1 MSFHPNDI
9 ARRTRLSGVLLSV
22 AYFFLLAAFF
32 KTQVLQHQSFDA
44 QSEENRL
51 RPIPLPA
58 PRGIIY
64 DRKGEIIAENLPA
77 YSVSVV
83 APREDSLRATLK
95 ILQPTLQL
103 SDNDISQAVRRF
115 RRAPTRPTVVLP
127 DASIDVISVLEE
139 HRIDYPRL
147 IIQSVPKR
155 YYPDGPVVASFVG
168 YTGEISEDELNKPD
182 YAGYKP
188 GQTIGKGGLEKQ
200 YENVLHGEEGE
211 RYDEVDA
218 RGRPV
223 RGVGPRPVREP
234 KGAPAL
240 KTNIDMDLQKF
251 VATLWGDS
259 LQGGAIALDPK
270 TGGVLAL
277 YSHPS
282 FDPNRFTGGI
292 PADYW
297 KQLNTDP
304 RRPLFN
310 KVMQGTYPPGSTW
323 KLATS
328 TLGLELGL
336 VKMDSRMPIAC
347 SGGLQYGRR
356 YFRCWEKRGHG
367 SQTLSGA
374 ITHSCDVFFYQ
385 LGLKIG
391 LSKLV
396 AGGVDLQFKEKSG
409 IDLPNEIRPRFPAK
423 ELRAYYDRLFGKGN
437 WSNAETLNLAIGQ
450 GANSQTVVNM
460 AKFYTALASDGYASK
475 PEVVSR
481 NPQRVKIMTLSP
493 DQLLG
498 LREAMAGVTS
508 AGGTAASANI
518 QGLTIAGKTG
528 SAQNTENP
536 DKDHA
541 WFVGF
546 APAENPKIVVAVFL
560 EFGKHGYFAARV
572 ASKIIGHYL
581 KITPVDIADTGG

>member
-1 MSFHPNDI
+1 
-9 ARRTRLSGVLLSV
+9 
-22 AYFFLLAAFF
+22 
-32 KTQVLQHQSFDA
+32 
-44 QSEENRL
+44 
-51 RPIPLPA
+51 
-58 PRGIIY
+58 
-64 DRKGEIIAENLPA
+64 
-77 YSVSVV
+77 
-83 APREDSLRATLK
+83 
-95 ILQPTLQL
+95 
-103 SDNDISQAVRRF
+103 
-115 RRAPTRPTVVLP
+115 VLP

-139 HRIDYPRL
+139 HRIDFPRL

-168 YTGEISEDELNKPD
+168 YTGEISEEELNKPQ

-188 GQTIGKGGLEKQ
+188 GQIIGKGGLEKQ
-200 YENVLHGEEGE
+200 YESVLHGEEGE

-223 RGVGPRPVREP
+223 RGVGPRPEHEP
-234 KGAPAL
+234 VGAPAL

-251 VATLWGDS
+251 VASLWGDS

-292 PADYW
+292 PPAYW
-297 KQLNTDP
+297 KELNTDP

-310 KVMQGTYPPGSTW
+310 KVIQGTYPPGSTW

-328 TLGLELGL
+328 TLGLEQQL
-336 VKMDSRMPIAC
+336 VTIDSHMPISC

-356 YFRCWEKRGHG
+356 YFRCWEKKGHG
-367 SQTLSGA
+367 SLSLAGA

-391 LSKLV
+391 LARLV
-396 AGGVDLQFKEKSG
+396 AGGVDLQFRERSG

-423 ELRAYYDRLFGKGN
+423 DVKAYYDRLFGPRN

-460 AKFYTALASDGYASK
+460 AKFYTALASDGYSSRPELVSLK
-475 PEVVSR
+475 PER
-481 NPQRVKIMTLSP
+481 KKIMSLSAKE
-493 DQLLG
+493 LEG
-498 LREAMAGVTS
+498 LRIAMAGVTS

-518 QGLTIAGKTG
+518 QGLVIAGKTG

-560 EFGKHGYFAARV
+560 EFGIHGYFAARV
-572 ASKIIGHYL
+572 ASKIIGFYT
-581 KITPVDIADTGG
+581 KAAPVELIDTGG

>member
-9 ARRTRLSGVLLSV
+9 ARRTQLSSVVLAIGFV
-22 AYFFLLAAFF
+22 ALLGAFF
-32 KTQVLQHQSFDA
+32 RTQVIDHQNYA
-44 QSEENRL
+44 TQSEENRL
-51 RPIPLPA
+51 RAIPLPA

-64 DRKGEIIAENLPA
+64 DRHGQIIAENLPA
-77 YSVSVV
+77 YSVSLI
-83 APREDSLRATLK
+83 APSEDSLRAALRV
-95 ILQPTLQL
+95 LQPTLQL
-103 SDNDISQAVRRF
+103 TDTDISAAVRRF

-139 HRIDYPRL
+139 HRIDFPRL

-155 YYPDGPVVASFVG
+155 YYPDGPIVASFVG
-168 YTGEISEDELNKPD
+168 YTGEISEDELNKPQ
-182 YAGYKP
+182 YLGYKP

-200 YENVLHGEEGE
+200 YESVLHGEEGE

-223 RGVGPRPVREP
+223 RGVGPRPEHEP
-234 KGAPAL
+234 VGAPAL
-240 KTNIDMDLQKF
+240 KTNIDLDLQKF
-251 VATLWGDS
+251 VAATFGDS

-277 YSHPS
+277 YSAPS

-292 PADYW
+292 PPDYW

-310 KVMQGTYPPGSTW
+310 KVIQGTYPPGSTW

-328 TLGLELGL
+328 TLGLEQQL
-336 VKMDSRMPIAC
+336 VTINSRMPIAC

-367 SQTLSGA
+367 SVTLSGA
-374 ITHSCDVFFYQ
+374 ITHSCDTYFYQ

-391 LSKLV
+391 LAKLV
-396 AGGVDLQFKEKSG
+396 AGGIDLQFKERSG
-409 IDLPNEIRPRFPAK
+409 IDLPNEIRPRFPARDVK
-423 ELRAYYDRLFGKGN
+423 AYYDRLFGARN
-437 WSNAETLNLAIGQ
+437 WSYAETLNLAIGQ

-460 AKFYTALASDGYASK
+460 AKFYTALASDGSSSK
-475 PEVVSR
+475 PELVSLKPER
-481 NPQRVKIMTLSP
+481 KKIMSLTA
-493 DQLLG
+493 DQIQE
-498 LREAMAGVTS
+498 LRVAMAGVTS

-518 QGLTIAGKTG
+518 QGLVIAGKTG

-536 DKDHA
+536 NKDHA

-546 APAENPKIVVAVFL
+546 APADNPKIVVAVFL
-560 EFGKHGYFAARV
+560 EFGIHGYFAARV
-572 ASKIIGHYL
+572 ASKIIGFYT
-581 KITPVDIADTGG
+581 KAAPVELIDTGG

>member
-22 AYFFLLAAFF
+22 AYVFLLGAFF

-77 YSVSVV
+77 YSVSVI

-95 ILQPTLQL
+95 TLQPTLQL
-103 SDNDISQAVRRF
+103 TDNDISQAIRRF

-155 YYPDGPVVASFVG
+155 YYPDGPIVASFVG
-168 YTGEISEDELNKPD
+168 YTGEISEDELNKPQ

-251 VATLWGDS
+251 VASLWGDS

-270 TGGVLAL
+270 TGAVLAL

-297 KQLNTDP
+297 KELNTDP

-310 KVMQGTYPPGSTW
+310 KVIQGTYPPGSTW

-328 TLGLELGL
+328 TLGLEQGL
-336 VKMDSRMPIAC
+336 VSLDTRMPISC

-367 SQTLSGA
+367 SQTLAGA
-374 ITHSCDVFFYQ
+374 ITHSCDVYFYQ

-409 IDLPNEIRPRFPAK
+409 IDLPNEIKPRFPAK
-423 ELRAYYDRLFGKGN
+423 DVKAYYDRLFGARN

-450 GANSQTVVNM
+450 GANSQTVANM
-460 AKFYTALASDGYASK
+460 AKFYTALATDGSASK
-475 PEVVSR
+475 PEVVTR
-481 NPQRVKIMTLSP
+481 NPERTKIFSLTSVQM
-493 DQLLG
+493 DG
-498 LREAMAGVTS
+498 LRKAMAGVTS

-518 QGLTIAGKTG
+518 QGLTLAGKTG

-536 DKDHA
+536 NKDHA

-546 APAENPKIVVAVFL
+546 APGEDPKIVVAVFL
-560 EFGKHGYFAARV
+560 EFGIHGYYAARV
-572 ASKIIGHYL
+572 ASKIVGHYL
-581 KITPVDIADTGG
+581 HITPVEAIDTGG